1 MEGRLLAGYEVA
13 ERRGLAFLVR
23 EYQQVLLRKFKENA
37 RERLVSSGSVP
48 STGEDV
54 DLECRYEAMP
64 LSPVLLAVVSGLSYA
79 SLFASSEA
87 GKQTRRVVSCRV
99 ASRLVVSCRVL
110 VPQVDFDVAPCTIRI
125 REAHEPGNDVSSSKF
140 CLYMNKS
147 LKY

>member
-13 ERRGLAFLVR
+13 ERRGVAFLVR

-37 RERLVSSGSVP
+37 RERLVNSGSVP

-64 LSPVLLAVVSGLSYA
+64 LSPILLSAVSGLSYA

-87 GKQTRRVVSCRV
+87 GQQTRRVVSWH
-99 ASRLVVSCRVL
+99 VVSPRVL
-110 VPQVDFDVAPCTIRI
+110 SRRVVYWCPQVDFDVWPSTIRI
-125 REAHEPGNDVSSSKF
+125 RDAH
-140 CLYMNKS
+140 
-147 LKY
+147 